1 MSSMTRAGRPTVGDP
16 TEGWRQVLAIAA
28 IAQTFSIIGFSFV
41 TPFLPLYIQ
50 HLGIHGQA
58 QVTLWAAI
66 LSGGSALC
74 MAVAAPIWG
83 VLADR
88 HGRKIMLIRA
98 MFSAAILI
106 GLMGLSQNVWEL
118 LVLRMLQ
125 GALTGTVTASQALI
139 SSQSPKNRLGFSLG
153 VMQTAV
159 FLGNSIGPLLG
170 GVVADLAGFRASF
183 LAGATSLFIAGVLV
197 TFFVTERRPERPV
210 AGAPHVPFW
219 SGARDAL
226 RSPAILPMVVT
237 IFAVQFGVTVVF
249 PILPQFVQ
257 VLEGHSHYTAT
268 VTGVIFTGSG
278 IAGAIASI
286 TVGAVS
292 DKLGYR
298 RVIMI
303 GLGAT
308 AVLSVPQ
315 AFVTAVW
322 QLFVLRI
329 LIDFSMGA
337 VLPSA
342 SALIAGLVP
351 AERRGTA
358 YGLMGSATSIGT
370 GAGPLAAATVVGFSD
385 IRATFIMA
393 AGLFV
398 LVELWVGL
406 ALRTPAAERASVSQ
420 PEPLQRRA

>member
-210 AGAPHVPFW
+210 AGAPQ
-219 SGARDAL
+219 
-226 RSPAILPMVVT
+226 VT